1 MLIYPS
7 IDRLLEKIDSKYS
20 LVAVASKRAREMLEK
35 PNSMTLENYS
45 SAKNVGKA
53 LEEID
58 AETLKM
64 IPAKGYED

>member
-1 MLIYPS
+1 
-7 IDRLLEKIDSKYS
+7 
-20 LVAVASKRAREMLEK
+20 MLEK